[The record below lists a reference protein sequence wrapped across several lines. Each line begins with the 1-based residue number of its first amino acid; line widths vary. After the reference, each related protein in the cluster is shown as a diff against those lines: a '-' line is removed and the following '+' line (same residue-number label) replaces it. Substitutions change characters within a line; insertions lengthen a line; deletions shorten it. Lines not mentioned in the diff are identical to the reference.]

1 MVYPV
6 SAFRS
11 QNVRLAVL
19 ALTAA
24 LIGCQSG
31 IGLLN
36 PEFVELLRPG
46 SSAKGIPGDDPAIL
60 VYVQNLTDRWA
71 VMTIS
76 YRTSADAVV
85 QYTTSLNPGD
95 KSGQVIVC
103 PVTEITLG
111 NVSDLSEVGVRV
123 GARRGPLSSEDPLQ
137 EPFIEVEPF
146 GILLVEDVNY
156 SCGDALTFVVQPSDS
171 SSSGF
176 GTIAYRQVG
185 EATDPNSSQ

>member
-1 MVYPV
+1 MVVPAAR
-6 SAFRS
+6 SATRI
-11 QNVRLAVL
+11 VRLAAIASVS
-19 ALTAA
+19 AL
-24 LIGCQSG
+24 LGCQSG
-31 IGLLN
+31 LGLLN
-36 PEFVELLRPG
+36 PEFAELLRPG

-71 VMTIS
+71 LMTIS
-76 YRTSADAVV
+76 YRTSADEVV

-95 KSGQVIVC
+95 KSGRVIVC

-111 NVSDLSEVGVRV
+111 SVSDLSEVGVRV
-123 GARRGPLSSEDPLQ
+123 GARRGPLSTADPLQ

-176 GTIAYRQVG
+176 GTVAYRQVG
-185 EATDPNSSQ
+185 EATDPNSGQ